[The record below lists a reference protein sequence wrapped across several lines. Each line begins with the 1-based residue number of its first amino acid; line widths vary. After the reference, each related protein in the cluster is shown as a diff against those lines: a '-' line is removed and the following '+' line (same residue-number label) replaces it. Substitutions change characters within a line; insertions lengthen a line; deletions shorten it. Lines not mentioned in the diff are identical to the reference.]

1 MTELPDSEAAAAAGS
16 DPAPGGG
23 GSPPLLAVRGLTKRF
38 PGTLALDHVD
48 LEVRAGEIHA
58 LLGENGAGKSTLIK
72 CVTGA
77 HRPTEGSIQVAGQEV
92 QIASPQDATR
102 HGIAVVHQH
111 FNLVPT
117 MTVQENLVLGGQLPR
132 RLGIFVNWQEVEAE
146 ARRHLERVG
155 LKDIDPRANV
165 AELRPDEMALV
176 SIAKAVAS
184 DAKVIILDEP
194 TAALVPQEVDILFG
208 HMRRLAKE
216 GHGFLYVS
224 HRLAEVFDISD
235 RITVLRDGR
244 FAGSWAHDAIDR
256 RAVVQAIV
264 GRSDTMAEEVAQAGK
279 LFGDPIL
286 EVSGLSADRI
296 ESADFTAR
304 SGEILGIAGLPG
316 SGAEEVFDVLF
327 GRARAHAG
335 EVRIDGAVV
344 DLGDPRRAL
353 RGGFAL
359 VPKDRHKEALF
370 PGFSVRE
377 NISLPSLARMV
388 TDPVFRFVH
397 RGREREMAT
406 DTARDLNVK
415 MAGLEAKI
423 DSLSGGNQQKAVLGR
438 WFAHGAR
445 VYLLNSPTAAVDVGA
460 KAEIYDLTRR
470 IADDGTAVLFTSTEV
485 EEFPRVCHRVL
496 VFHDGRIVGELT
508 GANMTETAIMH
519 LAAGGQDGP
528 E

>member
-1 MTELPDSEAAAAAGS
+1 MADVTDSQSPSHAAT
-16 DPAPGGG
+16 PPPGQ
-23 GSPPLLAVRGLTKRF
+23 PPLLAVSGLTKAF
-38 PGTLALDHVD
+38 PGTLALDRVD
-48 LEVRAGEIHA
+48 LQVRAGEVHA

-77 HRPTEGSIQVAGQEV
+77 HRPTAGSIRVAGQEV

-117 MTVQENLVLGGQLPR
+117 MTVQENLVLGGHLPR
-132 RLGIFVNWQEVEAE
+132 RLGIFVNWREVEAQ

-155 LKDIDPRANV
+155 LRDIDPKAHV
-165 AELRPDEMALV
+165 ADLRPDQVAMV
-176 SIAKAVAS
+176 SIARAVAS

-208 HMRRLAKE
+208 HMRRLANE

-256 RAVVQAIV
+256 RTVVQAIV
-264 GRSDTMAEEVAQAGK
+264 GRSDGLADEVAQAGK
-279 LFGDPIL
+279 IFGDTVL
-286 EVSGLSADRI
+286 RVEGLSADRI
-296 ESADFTAR
+296 AAASFAAR
-304 SGEILGIAGLPG
+304 AGEILGIAGLPG
-316 SGAEEVFDVLF
+316 SGAEEVFDVLY
-327 GRARAHAG
+327 GRRRMYAG
-335 EVRIDGAVV
+335 LVQIDGEAL

-353 RGGFAL
+353 RGGMAL

-377 NISLPSLARMV
+377 NISLPSLARMI

-397 RGREREMAT
+397 RGREREMAGT
-406 DTARDLNVK
+406 TAADLNVK
-415 MAGLEAKI
+415 MSGLETKI

-445 VYLLNSPTAAVDVGA
+445 VFLLNSPTAAVDVGA
-460 KAEIYDLTRR
+460 KAEIYELTRR
-470 IADDGTAVLFTSTEV
+470 LADEGTAVLFTSTEV

-508 GANMTETAIMH
+508 GHAMTETAIMN